1 MENKFRG
8 FFLVFSPNMLWQYD
22 ILTIREGSNV
32 TASDQSKRTRVILA
46 LLAVYLSWGSTY
58 LVIRIALV
66 ELPPLFLM
74 GIRFFLFGIGIY
86 GYLRMRGA
94 PNPVFGLESTSVSVS

>member
-1 MENKFRG
+1 MDFTEAPGRIQARYG
-8 FFLVFSPNMLWQYD
+8 ML
-22 ILTIREGSNV
+22 TGAKGTERM

-94 PNPVFGLESTSVSVS
+94 PNPVFGLESTSASVS